1 MKTISLM
8 EDWKFNDKNP
18 NAEPL
23 FVAPDG
29 RILRFALRPGQ
40 VVREHS
46 APHSPVYL
54 VVLKGQG
61 LFAGADGKERRFG
74 PPDLIVFDAGESH
87 SIRAENDEL
96 VFVTFLREA
105 PGVGQFPSRTAK
117 EHKGGHRKVK
127 P

>member
-1 MKTISLM
+1 MNATQLLDKL
-8 EDWKFNDKNP
+8 EFHDKNP

-46 APHSPVYL
+46 APHSPVYV

-61 LFAGADGKERRFG
+61 LFAGADGQEQRFG
-74 PPDLIVFDAGESH
+74 PNTLLTFEAGENH
-87 SIRAENDEL
+87 SIRAEGEEL

-105 PGVGQFPSRTAK
+105 PGVGQFPSRTMKAHA
-117 EHKGGHRKVK
+117 EAHPKV
-127 P
+127 

>member
-1 MKTISLM
+1 MNATQLL
-8 EDWKFNDKNP
+8 DNLVFHDKNP

-40 VVREHS
+40 AVREHS
-46 APHSPVYL
+46 APHSPVYV

-61 LFAGADGKERRFG
+61 LFAGADGQEQSFG
-74 PPDLIVFDAGESH
+74 PNTLLTFEAGENH
-87 SIRAENDEL
+87 SIRAQGEEL

-105 PGVGQFPSRTAK
+105 PGVGQFPSRAAK
-117 EHKGGHRKVK
+117 DHNETPRKA
-127 P
+127 